1 MSSWLEI
8 TAVLTGLAS
17 VVLAGRQNVFTFV
30 IGLMNSTLFAIFF
43 YTEQLYSA
51 MALQCCYFVID
62 LYGVAKWL
70 GLFGLNG
77 RENRLAVS
85 RLGTEAMGAIAA
97 IVMVGGVMW
106 ALFVVRMSGLYPDLF
121 PNPRYPLLDATLTAA
136 SIAAQV
142 LLTRKRINTWTI
154 WITVDAI
161 NACLYISM
169 GIYMTSALHILY
181 IGIAANAIREW
192 RLSEPKNKELKNKN

>member
-8 TAVLTGLAS
+8 VAVATGLAS
-17 VVLAGRQNVFTFV
+17 VLMASRQNALTFV
-30 IGLMNSTLFAIFF
+30 IGLANSALFAVFF

-51 MALQCCYFVID
+51 AALQCCYFAID

-77 RENRLAVS
+77 HERQLSVT
-85 RLGTEAMGAIAA
+85 RLGVEAMGAITAA
-97 IVMVGGVMW
+97 VIAGGCLW
-106 ALFVVRMSGLYPDLF
+106 AWCVVQMAGLRPDIL
-121 PNPRYPLLDATLTAA
+121 PSPQYPLLDATLTAA

-161 NACLYISM
+161 NAALYIYM
-169 GIYMTSALHILY
+169 GIYLTAALHILY
-181 IGIAANAIREW
+181 IGIAVNAIRLW
-192 RLSEPKNKELKNKN
+192 RRR